1 MERTK
6 YLIIIALL
14 VCVSVLR
21 ADVYKEQIYQ
31 SYIRNDISVWI
42 DVMNKM
48 QAENLS
54 SDEFQAELLN
64 YEYGYVGYCIGLEKD
79 DEAEK
84 YLGLA
89 WKRLEK
95 LEKRGWNPSMINAY
109 KAAFYGF
116 EIGLNAF
123 KAPFIGPSSMGAAKA
138 ALELDQENWMAYV
151 QYGNVQFYMPSVF
164 GGSKSEAL
172 DYFTKAKTLLEKKL
186 QNNLKDWNYLNLLTL
201 IGQSYEKTGNIDEAR
216 KTYEFIL
223 KTEPGFDW
231 VKNEL
236 YPQLINKQ

>member
-6 YLIIIALL
+6 YFIIIALL
-14 VCVSVLR
+14 FCVSVLH
-21 ADVYKEQIYQ
+21 ADVYKEQIYK
-31 SYIRNDISVWI
+31 SYISNDISIWI

-48 QAENLS
+48 QAENLPT
-54 SDEFQAELLN
+54 DEFQAELLN

-89 WKRLEK
+89 RLRMDK
-95 LEKRGWNPSMINAY
+95 LEKRGWNPSLINAY

-116 EIGLNAF
+116 EIGLNPF
-123 KAPFIGPSSMGAAKA
+123 KAPFIGPSSMSAAKA
-138 ALELDQENWMAYV
+138 ALQLDPENWMAYV

-172 DYFTKAKTLLEKKL
+172 EYFTKAKTLLEKKL

-201 IGQSYEKTGNIDEAR
+201 IGQSYEKMGNIDDAR

>member
-1 MERTK
+1 MERKK
-6 YLIIIALL
+6 YFIIIVLFF
-14 VCVSVLR
+14 SVISLR
-21 ADVYKEQIYQ
+21 SETYKELIYQ
-31 SYIRNDISVWI
+31 SYIRNDISIWI
-42 DVMNKM
+42 GVMNKM
-48 QAENLS
+48 QAENLP

-64 YEYGYVGYCIGLEKD
+64 YEYGYVGYCIGVEKD

-89 WKRLEK
+89 RKRMEK

-109 KAAFYGF
+109 EAAFYGF
-116 EIGLNAF
+116 EIGLNSF
-123 KAPFIGPSSMGAAKA
+123 KAPFVGPSSMSAAKA
-138 ALELDQENWMAYV
+138 ALQLDPENWMAYV

-172 DYFTKAKTLLEKKL
+172 EYYSKAKALLEKEL
-186 QNNLKDWNYLNLLTL
+186 QNNLRDWNYLNLLTL
-201 IGQSYEKTGNIDEAR
+201 IGQSYEKMGKDDDAR